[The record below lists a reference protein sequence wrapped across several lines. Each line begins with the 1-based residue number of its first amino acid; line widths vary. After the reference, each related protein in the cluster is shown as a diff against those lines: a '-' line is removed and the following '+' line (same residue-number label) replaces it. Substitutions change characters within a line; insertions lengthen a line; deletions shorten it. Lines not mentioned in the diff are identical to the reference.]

1 LTRTPRVRP
10 AEGRIRRF
18 RSAGGWIRRLG
29 PAEMLFLAPAV
40 LLLTAVIL
48 LPVVLVL
55 PTGLRHASLL
65 ADDPL
70 LLPIARNTLLFAAA
84 SLPLELILG
93 TLSAL
98 LLDRQFRGR
107 GVVRSFALLPW
118 ALPTAVMAM
127 AWRWIF
133 NDTYGMV
140 SALAALFGA
149 SGSAAWLGDPTGAFW
164 ILVAADVWK
173 TTPFVTVLVL
183 AGLQSIPSELHEAME
198 VDGAGPV
205 RRFFWITLPLLRPAL
220 AIAIV
225 FRLIQALGI
234 FDLPWVLTGG
244 GPANATRTIA
254 IHIYDQYFR
263 FGESGY
269 GAAITLAAAAGMFA
283 LAGGIGLLV
292 RGRRRWA

>member
-1 LTRTPRVRP
+1 MTRVRRP
-10 AEGRIRRF
+10 
-18 RSAGGWIRRLG
+18 G
-29 PAEMLFLAPAV
+29 PAEILFLAPAV
-40 LLLTAVIL
+40 LLLTGIIL
-48 LPVVLVL
+48 LPVVLVI
-55 PTGLRHASLL
+55 PAGLRHVPMLAEDSLL
-65 ADDPL
+65 L
-70 LLPIARNTLLFAAA
+70 LVARNTLLFAAA
-84 SLPLELILG
+84 SLPLELVLG

-98 LLDRQFRGR
+98 LLDRRFRGR
-107 GVVRSFALLPW
+107 GLVRSVSLLPW

-133 NDTYGMV
+133 NDTYGMM
-140 SALAALFGA
+140 SALAARLGL
-149 SGSAAWLGDPTGAFW
+149 SGPTAWLADPSGAFL

-183 AGLQSIPSELHEAME
+183 AGLQSVPRDLHEAME
-198 VDGAGPV
+198 VDGAGSV

-220 AIAIV
+220 ALAVV
-225 FRLIQALGI
+225 FRLVQALGI

-269 GAAITLAAAAGMFA
+269 GAAVTLVAAAGMFA